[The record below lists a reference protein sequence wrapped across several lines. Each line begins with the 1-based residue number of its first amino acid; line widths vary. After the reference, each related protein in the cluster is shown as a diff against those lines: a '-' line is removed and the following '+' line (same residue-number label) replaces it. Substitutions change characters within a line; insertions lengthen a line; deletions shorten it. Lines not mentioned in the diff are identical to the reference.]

1 MNNLHSLRA
10 NNCHLSTENVSAFL
24 PKLTNLRELYLA
36 HNFITSPASWL
47 KPLTELAS
55 LDLFG
60 NTEFVDPN
68 RVVCA
73 LRNTIETRVL
83 RQRQNIFSAKISTL
97 GTFAK
102 YTTTLQYRQR
112 VDLGM
117 TKAQYCNDGDDG
129 QVIDRTRCAPNCPW
143 FRRGD
148 GRCDARSS
156 AKTTIPDTY
165 NLCANKNCS
174 YDNGDC

>member
-60 NTEFVDPN
+60 NTEFVDPD

-83 RQRQNIFSAKISTL
+83 RQRQNI
-97 GTFAK
+97 
-102 YTTTLQYRQR
+102 YRQR

-117 TKAQYCNDGDDG
+117 TKTQYCNDGDDG

-174 YDNGDC
+174 YDNGDCLVGKRSGDGSL